1 MYKHQHQSA
10 KNSAYMESNP
20 IQILRYIVNV
30 MRCRDPGSSVESQQE
45 SAQFIIVARKAGHHT
60 MTAVGHCCDK
70 RT

>member
-20 IQILRYIVNV
+20 IHILRYIVNV

-45 SAQFIIVARKAGHHT
+45 SAQFIIVARKAGYHT